1 MALFFVFISGFSS
14 QDWPMSSSSTC
25 VVSQEEKGRCIETAV
40 EEQLVT
46 LVTFGQVSGLLRRK
60 GLNCL

>member
-1 MALFFVFISGFSS
+1 
-14 QDWPMSSSSTC
+14 
-25 VVSQEEKGRCIETAV
+25 V